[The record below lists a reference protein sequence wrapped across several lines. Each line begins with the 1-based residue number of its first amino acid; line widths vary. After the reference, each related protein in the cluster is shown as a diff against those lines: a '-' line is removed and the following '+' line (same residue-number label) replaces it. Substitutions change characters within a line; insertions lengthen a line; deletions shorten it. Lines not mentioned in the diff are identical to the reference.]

1 MSPSFGSCPG
11 PDQAMCLMQRTCGAP
26 ATMSS
31 STRPDPSDGAARH
44 VFSRGPKSFVK
55 QLTIVDRALLTP
67 GPALDDA
74 AKRIV
79 GGLGRF
85 L

>member
-1 MSPSFGSCPG
+1 
-11 PDQAMCLMQRTCGAP
+11 
-26 ATMSS
+26 MSS
-31 STRPDPSDGAARH
+31 STRSDPIRPDPSDGAAHH

-55 QLTIVDRALLTP
+55 QLTIVDRALLAP
-67 GPALDDA
+67 GPAFDDA

-79 GGLGRF
+79 GGFGRF

>member
-1 MSPSFGSCPG
+1 M
-11 PDQAMCLMQRTCGAP
+11 PDATHVWRTSNYVEFDP
-26 ATMSS
+26 
-31 STRPDPSDGAARH
+31 TRPDPSDGAAHH